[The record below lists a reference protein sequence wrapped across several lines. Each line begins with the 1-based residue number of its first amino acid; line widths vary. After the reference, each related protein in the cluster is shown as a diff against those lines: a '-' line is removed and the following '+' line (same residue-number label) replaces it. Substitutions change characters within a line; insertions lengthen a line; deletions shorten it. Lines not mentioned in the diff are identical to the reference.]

1 MSAKPHKSAPR
12 PAAPRPLS
20 AGETAL
26 ARRVFGDS
34 IDYSRVS
41 VTEGKFIGF
50 QPYGTAMAPDGH
62 LYMYGCY
69 KNDYSCEAD
78 HWQGHFIHEMTHVWQ
93 QQNGILNPIAEAMKL
108 SIKFRFNYN
117 AAYDYKLEHG
127 KDLLDYNMEQQASI
141 VQDYFMLK
149 ICGDSGHLGHCK
161 NICSPQAK
169 INLLEKT
176 LEKFLQNP
184 SYAAKTA
191 PKDGGK
197 PKPPAA

>member
-1 MSAKPHKSAPR
+1 MAPKPNRPTPHPR
-12 PAAPRPLS
+12 RPLS

-26 ARRVFGDS
+26 ARRVFGDA
-34 IDYSRVS
+34 IDYARVT

-62 LYMYGCY
+62 LYMHGCY
-69 KNDYSCEAD
+69 KDDYSCEAD

-93 QQNGILNPIAEAMKL
+93 QQNGVLNPVTEAMRL
-108 SIKFRFNYN
+108 SVKFGFNYN

-149 ICGDSGHLGHCK
+149 ICGMQGHRGHCQ
-161 NICSPQAK
+161 NICSDRAK
-169 INLLEKT
+169 ITLLEKT
-176 LEKFLQNP
+176 LAKFLQNP
-184 SYAAKTA
+184 SYAANEAK
-191 PKDGGK
+191 KNGGK